1 MRRRQKPTYQ
11 QDYEKGYK
19 QGFTTCQTG
28 GMPWWVFPTVGLSLI
43 LLVVVGVTVYEIIQK
58 MDERNIYFFLGVITA
73 CFLFGI
79 VTACWIGVARVL
91 SDARI
96 REELA
101 DDRGEIARRRLA
113 PINLNFDQAGRPLS
127 PQMLQS
133 PMQQQAYPPM
143 IDFHGQ
149 GDVELN

>member
-1 MRRRQKPTYQ
+1 MRRKQKPTYQ
-11 QDYEKGYK
+11 QDYEKGYR
-19 QGFTTCQTG
+19 QGFTTHQTG
-28 GMPWWVFPTVGLSLI
+28 GMPWWTIPTVFVSLV
-43 LLVVVGVTVYEIIQK
+43 LLVVVGVTAYEIIQK

-73 CFLFGI
+73 CLLFGI
-79 VTACWIGVARVL
+79 VTFCWVAVARVL

-101 DDRGEIARRRLA
+101 DDRGEIARRTA
-113 PINLNFDQAGRPLS
+113 PINLSFDQTGRPTS
-127 PQMLQS
+127 PQMQL
-133 PMQQQAYPPM
+133 PMQQQAYPPL